1 MRDDLWISD
10 AEADAMLGV
19 DAVLD
24 EENRGRVR
32 VMAADQVAAARGCY
46 AARCPVCTLVC
57 PGSVITEGVIAGLIR
72 LRLHTVSIQACIPAD
87 LLSGHRILLP
97 WCIGSKAAMHPYIGA
112 RRVGQH
118 ETERRTP

>member
-10 AEADAMLGV
+10 ADADVMLGV

-32 VMAADQVAAARGCY
+32 VMVADRLAATRGGH
-46 AARCPVCTLVC
+46 AARCPVCTLIC
-57 PGSVITEGVIAGLIR
+57 PGSVITEGAIAGLIR
-72 LRLHTVSIQACIPAD
+72 IRTHTVAIRACIPAD

-97 WCIGSKAAMHPYIGA
+97 WCIGSKAAMHPYTGPA
-112 RRVGQH
+112 ATGSYL
-118 ETERRTP
+118 ERSTR

>member
-1 MRDDLWISD
+1 MADLWISD

-32 VMAADQVAAARGCY
+32 VMAADQLAARLGGY
-46 AARCPVCTLVC
+46 VARCPVCTLIC
-57 PGSVITEGVIAGLIR
+57 PGSVITEGAIAGLIR
-72 LRLHTVSIQACIPAD
+72 VRMHTVAIRACIPAD
-87 LLSGHRILLP
+87 LLSGHRVLLP

-112 RRVGQH
+112 RRVGQY